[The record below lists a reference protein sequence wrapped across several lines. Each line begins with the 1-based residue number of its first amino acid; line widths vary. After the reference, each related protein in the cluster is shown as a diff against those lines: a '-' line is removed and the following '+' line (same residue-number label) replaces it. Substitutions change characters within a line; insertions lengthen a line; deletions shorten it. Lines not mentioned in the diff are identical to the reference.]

1 MRLFAFTAI
10 FFKDILKTEEEVKVM
25 LEKAILLAETAHR
38 GQVDKGGEPYILHP
52 KRVME
57 HCEATEEKIVAILHD
72 VIEDTEITAEDLK
85 NEGFSAEV
93 IEAVVCLTKKDGEDY
108 MDYVDRVCKNR
119 LAARVKLADLNDNM
133 NLSRI
138 LHPTEKDF
146 ARVEKY
152 KKAKARI
159 EQALRG

>member
-1 MRLFAFTAI
+1 MT
-10 FFKDILKTEEEVKVM
+10 DIANVYGQALYD
-25 LEKAILLAETAHR
+25 LA
-38 GQVDKGGEPYILHP
+38 K
-52 KRVME
+52 
-57 HCEATEEKIVAILHD
+57 EEKLTDEILEQ
-72 VIEDTEITAEDLK
+72 VSVL